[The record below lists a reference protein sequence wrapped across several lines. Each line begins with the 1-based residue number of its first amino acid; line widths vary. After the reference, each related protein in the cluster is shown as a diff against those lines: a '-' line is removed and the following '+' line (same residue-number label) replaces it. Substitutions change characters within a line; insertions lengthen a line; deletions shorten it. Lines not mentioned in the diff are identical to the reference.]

1 MYLNKILP
9 VLFSPIVLV
18 LLAMV
23 LAVMT
28 RRRVF
33 AVAGALLLWLAATP
47 IVADRVLQLVQGDM
61 VQISAAD
68 VAPADAIVVLA
79 GSMGYTLGRHG
90 PATDWGGSVDRVLAG
105 IELARAGKAAQIVF
119 SSGVN
124 APYGQPTEGERA
136 RDWALKFGVAADQI
150 VLAPRAE
157 NTAEEARLI
166 RRVLAEAPARSASPT
181 SASPTSASPTSASPE
196 RAWPKILLVTSAYHM
211 PRASLIFT
219 EAGFRVIAFPVDID
233 LPIKRKWFDDW
244 LPDAKALVRTD
255 TAVREL
261 IGLAYYRALY
271 WLP

>member
-18 LLAMV
+18 LLAIV
-23 LAVMT
+23 LAVLT
-28 RRRVF
+28 RRRGF
-33 AVAGALLLWLAATP
+33 AVAAALLLWLASTP
-47 IVADRVLQLVQGDM
+47 LVADRMLQLVQGDM
-61 VQISAAD
+61 VQISSAD

-79 GSMGYTLGRHG
+79 GSMGYTLGRRG
-90 PATDWGGSVDRVLAG
+90 PVIDWGGSVDRVLAG
-105 IELARAGKAAQIVF
+105 IELARAGRAAQIVF

-136 RDWALKFGVAADQI
+136 RDWALQFGVAADRI
-150 VLAPRAE
+150 VLSPRAE

-166 RRVLAEAPARSASPT
+166 RRMLAEASSESALPE
-181 SASPTSASPTSASPE
+181 SASPE
-196 RAWPKILLVTSAYHM
+196 GASPRILLVTSAYHM

-233 LPIKRKWFDDW
+233 LPIERKWFDDW

-261 IGLAYYRALY
+261 IGLAYYRALF